1 MDKYKF
7 AGIMIANRDRQE
19 DLAKYLGI
27 SNLRFN
33 AKINE
38 YKGAQFT
45 QMEIR
50 AIVERYKLT
59 AEQVMGIFCQNGI
72 LKRYKPKG
80 ENHEEGMC

>member
-27 SNLRFN
+27 SNSRLN

-38 YKGAQFT
+38 YKGAHFT

-59 AEQVMGIFCQNGI
+59 AEQVMEIFFA
-72 LKRYKPKG
+72 K
-80 ENHEEGMC
+80 MVS